1 MGIKD
6 DKFLGLVKKIEAM
19 ENQMFK
25 TPPHDDKRLPELY
38 TLYFKKRDVQD
49 RIRGLKK
56 RIQSTHDVLQLEELE
71 CRKCVLRR
79 LGFTT
84 GEDIIDVKAG
94 LCARFLRGIELL
106 LTELIFNGV
115 FNIKPEQ
122 CAALLSC

>member
-1 MGIKD
+1 
-6 DKFLGLVKKIEAM
+6 
-19 ENQMFK
+19 MFK

-84 GEDIIDVKAG
+84 GEDIIDVKGRVVCEISTGNRATFDG
-94 LCARFLRGIELL
+94 ADI
-106 LTELIFNGV
+106 
-115 FNIKPEQ
+115 
-122 CAALLSC
+122 